1 MPLFWVLLWLVLP
14 PLTLLSHPDGCI
26 IHDSDTSRDVL
37 MELLQ
42 CHNDY
47 ESYVYCKWGEGPHI
61 RAPLQLWFHTERSR
75 ERCENFGV
83 EVRNAD
89 GHRTVQCR
97 YETHSFSIGI
107 NHTVFFVE
115 DDALCS
121 SAPRKP
127 LKLSDHVRART
138 PVDLSKYDTGD
149 GQLWIK
155 WSSPYPASSSLN
167 KNLMY
172 QVGYKAERQ
181 DTWTF
186 RVHPASCPMIAGIGS
201 SAPATLIMNVTSTD
215 VKLETRL
222 LLPGHRYEA
231 RVRGWAGVGQWSHW
245 SPVVMWRT
253 KEDSR
258 HFPSLYCVLD
268 GEDKVMC
275 SWEVSRALDHVI
287 TYQLACQH
295 NHTAPSESCCENQ
308 TVTFDPS
315 RPLVRYSCWLTVAR
329 PAQLLLK
336 LQPTRNAKTF
346 RANKHI
352 RPRPPQQVRVGEKGN
367 NWMVDW
373 TEPSTASKIRL
384 YYQVRYYKTQDK
396 GSSLLLNISEGSTS
410 VSILGPSLSPSQ
422 HHRVQVRSVVI
433 PGQGSLYEGSPS
445 EWSEPADWTSH
456 AATWPLTTTVY
467 FCLSATVAIIFLILL
482 LYCTISSCQRKII
495 IWVGTVPSPG
505 KSKTLSEIKSATSW
519 ALIENENTYMS
530 KVEQLY
536 SLATC
541 TSQSSSLWPTE
552 GAENKDLEQDRQD
565 YKSNSLT
572 LPAEKFNGCDLP
584 MHFSGPYILC
594 QSLDSNCMCEET
606 KENEVTSSEA
616 PSSVVVT
623 HNVEGYVCL
632 PRGSV
637 STSTSNL
644 PSHWDANVN
653 AQKREQNH
661 QSADNP
667 VLLDIRP
674 DSSDPPPAYSSESA
688 WPTIMAS
695 GYCLLPP
702 PS

>member
-396 GSSLLLNISEGSTS
+396 QGSSLLLNISEGSTS

-594 QSLDSNCMCEET
+594 Q
-606 KENEVTSSEA
+606 
-616 PSSVVVT
+616 
-623 HNVEGYVCL
+623 
-632 PRGSV
+632 
-637 STSTSNL
+637 
-644 PSHWDANVN
+644 
-653 AQKREQNH
+653 REQNH